1 MKEKGKNDN
10 ESAKKGNVI
19 GVMDIILIIV
29 GVSLLLFTLC
39 MIYLFTIY
47 GSIPDTLC
55 TCVFAALGS
64 ECGIMGWIKTNK
76 DKRQN
81 REWQL
86 EDEKRQQKQVEHL
99 GEDDTPRCN
108 L

>member
-1 MKEKGKNDN
+1 MKETDKNDT
-10 ESAKKGNVI
+10 ESAKKGNAI
-19 GVMDIILIIV
+19 GVMDIVLIIV

-39 MIYLFTIY
+39 MIYLFAIY

-55 TCVFAALGS
+55 TCVFAALGG

-76 DKRQN
+76 DKRQS

-86 EDEKRQQKQVEHL
+86 EDEKRQQKQLEDL
-99 GEDDTPRCN
+99 GGDDTPRCD

>member
-1 MKEKGKNDN
+1 MKKSANKND
-10 ESAKKGNVI
+10 SASSEKKKGV

-39 MIYLFTIY
+39 MIHLFTVY
-47 GSIPDTLC
+47 GAIPDTLV
-55 TCVFAALGS
+55 TCVFAALGG

-76 DKRQN
+76 DKRKD

-86 EDEKRQQKQVEHL
+86 EDEERTKKDARRQDDDL
-99 GEDDTPRCN
+99 RGGE
-108 L
+108 